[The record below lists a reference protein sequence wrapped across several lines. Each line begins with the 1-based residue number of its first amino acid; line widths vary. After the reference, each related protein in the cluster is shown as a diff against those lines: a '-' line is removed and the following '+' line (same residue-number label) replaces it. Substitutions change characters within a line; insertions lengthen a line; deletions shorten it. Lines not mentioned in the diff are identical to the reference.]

1 VVHRLHVCTLVY
13 RAQRGNRWKSEPN
26 EAALYSPGLGIR
38 ERQGPSSVVVERC
51 LYMQAVTHLKATAAI
66 GLALLMGVIWWLFAR
81 PHDAARY
88 EWRHGGREPRPGLAS
103 ACLDLPS
110 TATALK
116 RG

>member
-1 VVHRLHVCTLVY
+1 VCTLVY

-66 GLALLMGVIWWLFAR
+66 GLALLMSVVWWLFAR
-81 PHDAARY
+81 SRDVLRQFWRY
-88 EWRHGGREPRPGLAS
+88 GGREPRPGVAW

-110 TATALK
+110 IAIALK
-116 RG
+116 RR